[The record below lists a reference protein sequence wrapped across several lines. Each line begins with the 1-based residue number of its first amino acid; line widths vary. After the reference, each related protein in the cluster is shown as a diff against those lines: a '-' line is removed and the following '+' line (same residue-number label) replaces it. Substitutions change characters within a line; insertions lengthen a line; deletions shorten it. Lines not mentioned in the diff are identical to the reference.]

1 MGIEGLK
8 EKDCGDGAGVSN
20 AVNLSARFSFTVGG
34 EAAAILWG
42 VGVGSGDA
50 TAAGLMG
57 GAKEKAE
64 GAEGVSEG
72 GLAKEKLEGPG
83 PKGAVVA
90 TEKAGGAEEAQ
101 VVGTEKAKLDDD
113 AEDTGGAG
121 ATLNGAAEGA
131 AAGARR
137 AGAAAGG
144 KPRFGNVAGADGM
157 EAEGMEAATL
167 GGWAA
172 KAPGMGGLSPSR
184 ARTDGGATSCLTPGL
199 RLSRANG
206 QSIPSVD
213 SISMVGAGGKVFS
226 SVM

>member
-1 MGIEGLK
+1 
-8 EKDCGDGAGVSN
+8 
-20 AVNLSARFSFTVGG
+20 
-34 EAAAILWG
+34 
-42 VGVGSGDA
+42 
-50 TAAGLMG
+50 MG

-72 GLAKEKLEGPG
+72 GLAKEKLEGPE

-121 ATLNGAAEGA
+121 AMLNGAAEGV

-157 EAEGMEAATL
+157 EADGMEAATL

-172 KAPGMGGLSPSR
+172 KAPVKRKCICFHLIK
-184 ARTDGGATSCLTPGL
+184 SCVYKQRWLNL
-199 RLSRANG
+199 EALELDNVNSYSF
-206 QSIPSVD
+206 QS
-213 SISMVGAGGKVFS
+213 
-226 SVM
+226 